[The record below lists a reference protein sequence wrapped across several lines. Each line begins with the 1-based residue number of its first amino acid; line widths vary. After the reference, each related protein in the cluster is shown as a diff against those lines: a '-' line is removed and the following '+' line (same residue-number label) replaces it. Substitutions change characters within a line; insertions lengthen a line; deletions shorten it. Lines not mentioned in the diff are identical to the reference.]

1 MLLSKQTLKL
11 GVVMVALT
19 LILAACG
26 GNQSNNGGS
35 GAGAANGNG
44 DNKPKQEAGSNQT
57 EAPKT
62 KIYKAEN
69 GDIEV
74 PVNPERIVA
83 ITFLGDLLAL
93 GVTPVGAGSI
103 ALDNSVLLK
112 EELSGVTSVGD
123 VSVEAVMDL
132 EPDLIIVPSYLPGET
147 VEQLVK
153 IAPTVAIPWFGFTGT
168 DPLDQV
174 KTIGD
179 LIGKEAEAEA
189 FIARYKEKAA
199 EAKARIAGAIR
210 PDETVGSY
218 SIWAKSFWVL
228 PKGRDAGYNLLEM
241 FGLTPQAKVN
251 EEVIATGEG
260 KDISLEVVPE
270 YAADHM
276 FVTVYE
282 PDGGSERA
290 KEIMEGSLWSNLDA
304 VKNNH
309 VYMLDMTEFW
319 MNDGLNLEKQLDILV
334 DIILAQNK

>member
-11 GVVMVALT
+11 SIVMVVLM

-26 GNQSNNGGS
+26 GNGANNGGS
-35 GAGAANGNG
+35 GSANGSGN
-44 DNKPKQEAGSNQT
+44 NKPKQENGSQQP

-83 ITFLGDLLAL
+83 VTFLGDLLAL

-123 VSVEAVMDL
+123 VSVEAVMGL

-168 DPLDQV
+168 DPLEQV
-174 KTIGD
+174 RTIGD

-199 EAKARIAGAIR
+199 EAKARIAGAIG

-218 SIWAKSFWVL
+218 SIWAKNFWVL

-241 FGLTPQAKVN
+241 FGLTSPAKVN
-251 EEVIATGEG
+251 EEVIATGQG
-260 KDISLEVVPE
+260 KDISLEVLPE

-290 KEIMEGSLWSNLDA
+290 KEVLEGSLWNSLDA

-309 VYMLDMTEFW
+309 VYMLDMSEFW

-334 DIILAQNK
+334 DIILEQNK